1 MRNITVVPL
10 VAAVF
15 ITPLVASAFGVSPP
29 RIDANKLVKGS
40 RYEATIFLVQG
51 QPDQDLE
58 VKAIFDTPEKIA
70 KWLTVDKGEQFVIPK
85 GVQQFPIK
93 VRIQVP
99 ENAELG
105 VYHGYLR
112 VNTVPKAKEG
122 DQISISVGARI
133 DINFTVGEGAFLDY
147 VIRRLDILDIE
158 EGDPPQIVVTLEN
171 IGNVPARPERATL
184 DLLDKYGNV
193 RLGFAQNEDL
203 PEIPAFETK
212 TFTVEFPIDLK
223 LGIGEYWAEAM
234 LYRDGQVTKSVKTV
248 FNVIEKKINYPIY
261 AGIGV
266 IVILFA
272 LFSYRWRKKIIEK
285 NDA

>member
-1 MRNITVVPL
+1 MNHMPKATAVSL
-10 VAAVF
+10 VAMLFFA
-15 ITPLVASAFGVSPP
+15 PLIASAFGVSPP
-29 RIDANKLVKGS
+29 FVNADKLVKGS

-51 QPDQDLE
+51 QPEQDLE
-58 VKAIFDTPEKIA
+58 VKAIFDVPEKIA
-70 KWLTVDKGEQFVIPK
+70 KWVSVDKGEQFVIPK

-99 ENAELG
+99 EDAGLG

-133 DINFTVGEGAFLDY
+133 DLNFTVGEGAFLDY

-158 EGDPPQIVVTLEN
+158 EGDLPQIVITLEN
-171 IGNVPARPERATL
+171 TGNVAAGPERATM

-203 PEIPAFETK
+203 PEVPAFETK

-223 LGIGEYWAEAM
+223 LGIGEYWAEAR
-234 LYRDGQVTKSVKTV
+234 LYRDGQISKSLKTV
-248 FNVIEKKINYPIY
+248 FNVTERKINYALY
-261 AGIGV
+261 AGIGSV
-266 IVILFA
+266 IIVLAILSF
-272 LFSYRWRKKIIEK
+272 LWRKRSKK
-285 NDA
+285 R